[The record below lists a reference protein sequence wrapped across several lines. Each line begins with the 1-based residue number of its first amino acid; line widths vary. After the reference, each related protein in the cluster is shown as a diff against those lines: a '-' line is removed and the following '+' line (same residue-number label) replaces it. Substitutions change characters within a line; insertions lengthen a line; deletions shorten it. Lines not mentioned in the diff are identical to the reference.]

1 MATPK
6 INLLDPVN
14 PALTA
19 SIVQSLNNYSIQ
31 TNQKSL
37 NPKVRQYLNAL
48 RNQATSGVTEVST
61 AREELIS
68 AYRLAGFSPEL
79 ARDHFSRVRVNSPP
93 CKIPPGELIALQG
106 YFDSLR
112 IDPDYCPKVKFLPR
126 DLNLI
131 EPLPDKQ
138 FLKNKPPIAFIDKL
152 PLRNPPIEIST
163 GETNL

>member
-6 INLLDPVN
+6 ISPFNPVS

-19 SIVQSLNNYSIQ
+19 SITQCLNSYMIQ

-37 NPKVRQYLNAL
+37 NPKVHQYLNAL
-48 RNQATSGVTEVST
+48 RNLSSSGVIKVGI
-61 AREELIS
+61 AREELIF
-68 AYRLAGFSPEL
+68 AYRLAGFGPEL
-79 ARDHFSRVRVNSPP
+79 AQDHFSRVRVNSPP

-112 IDPDYCPKVKFLPR
+112 IAPDYSPNIKF
-126 DLNLI
+126 
-131 EPLPDKQ
+131 LPDKQ
-138 FLKNKPPIAFIDKL
+138 FLKNKPPRAFIDKL